1 MSQCD
6 LILQIIKRDG
16 AISKRVADTYR
27 IENLKGR
34 ISDLRQR
41 GHKIDT
47 TFKRD
52 ALGKKYASYTLA
64 TKH

>member
-6 LILQIIKRDG
+6 LIVQIIRRDG

-34 ISDLRQR
+34 INDLRKR
-41 GHKIDT
+41 GYKIDT
-47 TFKRD
+47 TFKHD
-52 ALGKKYASYTLA
+52 AMGKKYASYTFA
-64 TKH
+64 KS